1 MSRDRGRRGAIVKLF
16 GVVLI
21 FLGGLDSM
29 LSWRGGFPPNDFYLG
44 LLAAGLLL
52 YAAGAIRSGGRK
64 SIVIPA
70 NAEVRKKPGSA
81 GFPHSPE

>member
-1 MSRDRGRRGAIVKLF
+1 
-16 GVVLI
+16 VLI

-52 YAAGAIRSGGRK
+52 YAAGAIRRGGQK
-64 SIVIPA
+64 SVVIPA
-70 NAEVRKKPGSA
+70 NAGIQKMPGST
-81 GFPHSPE
+81 GFPRSRE